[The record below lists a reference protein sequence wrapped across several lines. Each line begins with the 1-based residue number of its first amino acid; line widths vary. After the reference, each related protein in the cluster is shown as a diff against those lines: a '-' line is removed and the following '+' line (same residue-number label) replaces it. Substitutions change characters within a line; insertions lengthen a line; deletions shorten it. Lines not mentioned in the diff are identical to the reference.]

1 MTKFTTTK
9 SNVELLRASDSF
21 IFLATEPSK
30 LVGNHNIEL
39 GSSLDNFL
47 PLLGGYIMGNLC
59 TVFSA
64 KHGRM
69 Q

>member
-9 SNVELLRASDSF
+9 SNVELLRHSF

-30 LVGNHNIEL
+30 LVGNHNIKL

-47 PLLGGYIMGNLC
+47 PLFGGYIMGNLC
-59 TVFSA
+59 TIFSV
-64 KHGRM
+64 KQGRT